1 MPEKIRVVIADDH
14 PIIRTG
20 LRLMLGMEERIEL
33 VGEAADG
40 SAALQLIG
48 SLQPDVVLMD
58 LRMPV
63 MDGLEAIERIR
74 AQWPQIAIIVLTTY
88 DEDDLMVRSL
98 QAGVRGYLLKESSL
112 ETVLQAIESAARGEM
127 LLQPELMKRILDH
140 ATGRRSPP
148 SPIQENSDFNLTAR
162 EREVLAGIAA
172 GERSKEV
179 GARLG
184 ITRRTVESYL
194 NSIYTKLNVDSRAA
208 AVVITIAGG
217 QLPPGREEIL
227 GFFKKH

>member
-1 MPEKIRVVIADDH
+1 MAEKIRVVIADDH
-14 PIIRTG
+14 PIVRTG
-20 LRLMLGMEERIEL
+20 LRLMLGMKEGIEL

-40 SAALQLIG
+40 VAAIHLVC

-58 LRMPV
+58 LRMPA
-63 MDGLEAIERIR
+63 MDGWEAIERIR
-74 AQWPQIAIIVLTTY
+74 AEWPHIAIIVLTTY
-88 DEDDLMVRSL
+88 DEDELMLRSL
-98 QAGVRGYLLKESSL
+98 QAGIRGYLL
-112 ETVLQAIESAARGEM
+112 TA
-127 LLQPELMKRILDH
+127 
-140 ATGRRSPP
+140 
-148 SPIQENSDFNLTAR
+148 IQENSDFNLTAR

-208 AVVITIAGG
+208 AVAIAIERGLLPRRGEETCSVIGNVR
-217 QLPPGREEIL
+217 LL
-227 GFFKKH
+227 

>member
-1 MPEKIRVVIADDH
+1 MSEKIRVIIADDH
-14 PIIRTG
+14 PIVRSG

-74 AQWPQIAIIVLTTY
+74 TQWPQIAIIVLTTY
-88 DEDDLMVRSL
+88 DEDDLMLRSL

-112 ETVLQAIESAARGEM
+112 YTVLQAIGSAARGDM
-127 LLQPELMKRILDH
+127 LLQPEMMKRILHH
-140 ATGRRSPP
+140 AARGGSSP
-148 SPIQENSDFNLTAR
+148 SPRQENNDFQLTAR
-162 EREVLAGIAA
+162 EREVLAGIAS

-194 NSIYTKLNVDSRAA
+194 NSIYIKLNVDSRAA
-208 AVVITIAGG
+208 AVAVAIECGL
-217 QLPPGREEIL
+217 LPQRREES
-227 GFFKKH
+227 

>member
-14 PIIRTG
+14 PIVRTG
-20 LRLMLGMEERIEL
+20 LRLMLSMEEGIEL

-40 SAALQLIG
+40 VAAIHLVS

-58 LRMPV
+58 LRMPA

-74 AQWPQIAIIVLTTY
+74 AEWPHIAIIVLTTY
-88 DEDDLMVRSL
+88 DEDDLMLRSL
-98 QAGVRGYLLKESSL
+98 QAGVRGYLLKDSGL

-127 LLQPELMKRILDH
+127 LLQPEMMKRILDH
-140 ATGRRSPP
+140 ARHRVSPP
-148 SPIQENSDFNLTAR
+148 SHTRENSDFNLTAR
-162 EREVLAGIAA
+162 EREVLAGIAS

-208 AVVITIAGG
+208 AVAIAIERGL
-217 QLPPGREEIL
+217 LPRRREET
-227 GFFKKH
+227 

>member
-1 MPEKIRVVIADDH
+1 MLEKIRVVIADDH
-14 PIIRTG
+14 PIVRTG
-20 LRLMLGMEERIEL
+20 LRLMLGMDERIEL

-40 SAALQLIG
+40 SDALHLIG

-74 AQWPQIAIIVLTTY
+74 VEWPQIAVIVLTTS
-88 DEDDLMVRSL
+88 DDDDLILRSF
-98 QAGVRGYLLKESSL
+98 QAGVRGYLLKESNL
-112 ETVLQAIESAARGEM
+112 ETVLQAIESAARGDM
-127 LLQPELMKRILDH
+127 QLQPELMKRILDY
-140 ATGRRSPP
+140 AARKRSSP
-148 SPIQENSDFNLTAR
+148 STTQEHNDFHLTER
-162 EREVLAGIAA
+162 EREVLGGIAS

-194 NSIYTKLNVDSRAA
+194 NSIYTKLNANSRAA
-208 AVVITIAGG
+208 AVAIAIEHGL
-217 QLPPGREEIL
+217 LPRRKEET
-227 GFFKKH
+227 

>member
-1 MPEKIRVVIADDH
+1 MSEKIRVIIADDH
-14 PIIRTG
+14 PIVRSG
-20 LRLMLGMEERIEL
+20 LRLMLGMDEGIEL

-74 AQWPQIAIIVLTTY
+74 AEWPQIAIIVLTTY
-88 DEDDLMVRSL
+88 DEDDLILRSL

-127 LLQPELMKRILDH
+127 LLQPEMIKRILDH
-140 ATGRRSPP
+140 ATRRIAPQSHA
-148 SPIQENSDFNLTAR
+148 QEHS
-162 EREVLAGIAA
+162 
-172 GERSKEV
+172 
-179 GARLG
+179 
-184 ITRRTVESYL
+184 
-194 NSIYTKLNVDSRAA
+194 
-208 AVVITIAGG
+208 
-217 QLPPGREEIL
+217 
-227 GFFKKH
+227 

>member
-14 PIIRTG
+14 PIVRTG
-20 LRLMLGMEERIEL
+20 LRLMLGMEEGIEL

-40 SAALQLIG
+40 SAAIQLIS

-88 DEDDLMVRSL
+88 DEDDLMLRSL
-98 QAGVRGYLLKESSL
+98 RAGARGYLLKESSL
-112 ETVLQAIESAARGEM
+112 ETVLQAIESAAHGNM
-127 LLQPELMKRILDH
+127 LLQPELMKRLLDH
-140 ATGRRSPP
+140 ATQKRSAP
-148 SPIQENSDFNLTAR
+148 SAAHENSDFQLTAR
-162 EREVLAGIAA
+162 EREVLAGIAS

-208 AVVITIAGG
+208 AVAIAIEHGL
-217 QLPPGREEIL
+217 LPRRREET
-227 GFFKKH
+227 

>member
-1 MPEKIRVVIADDH
+1 MAEKIRVVIADDH
-14 PIIRTG
+14 PIVRTG
-20 LRLMLGMEERIEL
+20 LRLMLGMKEGIEL
-33 VGEAADG
+33 IGEAADG
-40 SAALQLIG
+40 VAAIHLVS

-58 LRMPV
+58 LRMPA
-63 MDGLEAIERIR
+63 MDGWEAIERIR
-74 AQWPQIAIIVLTTY
+74 AEWPHIAIIVLTTY
-88 DEDDLMVRSL
+88 DEDELMLRSL
-98 QAGVRGYLLKESSL
+98 QAGVRGYLLKESDL

-127 LLQPELMKRILDH
+127 LLQPETMKRILDH
-140 ATGRRSPP
+140 ATRRRSPP
-148 SPIQENSDFNLTAR
+148 SPTQENSDFHLTER

-208 AVVITIAGG
+208 AVAIAIERGL
-217 QLPPGREEIL
+217 LPRRKEET
-227 GFFKKH
+227 

>member
-1 MPEKIRVVIADDH
+1 MSEKIRVLIADDH
-14 PIIRTG
+14 PIVRSG
-20 LRLMLGMEERIEL
+20 LRLMLGMEEGIEL

-74 AQWPQIAIIVLTTY
+74 IQWPQIAIIVLTTY
-88 DEDDLMVRSL
+88 DEDDLMLRSL

-112 ETVLQAIESAARGEM
+112 DTVLQTIASAARGDM
-127 LLQPELMKRILDH
+127 LLQPDVMKRALQH
-140 ATGRRSPP
+140 AARGGSSSSPP
-148 SPIQENSDFNLTAR
+148 QEHSTFHLTAR
-162 EREVLAGIAA
+162 EQDVLAGIAS

-194 NSIYTKLNVDSRAA
+194 NSIYLKLNVDSRAA
-208 AVVITIAGG
+208 AVAVAIEHGL
-217 QLPPGREEIL
+217 LPLRGEER
-227 GFFKKH
+227 

>member
-1 MPEKIRVVIADDH
+1 MAEKIRVVIADDH
-14 PIIRTG
+14 PIVRTG
-20 LRLMLGMEERIEL
+20 LRLMLGMEEGIEL

-40 SAALQLIG
+40 SAALHLIS
-48 SLQPDVVLMD
+48 SLEPDVVLMD

-74 AQWPQIAIIVLTTY
+74 AEWPHIAIIVLTTY
-88 DEDDLMVRSL
+88 DEDDLMLRSL

-112 ETVLQAIESAARGEM
+112 ETVLQAIESAARGDM

-140 ATGRRSPP
+140 AARRGSSP
-148 SPIQENSDFNLTAR
+148 SPRKQSSDFNLTAR
-162 EREVLAGIAA
+162 EREVLAGIAS

-208 AVVITIAGG
+208 AVAIATERG
-217 QLPPGREEIL
+217 LIPRRREET
-227 GFFKKH
+227 

>member
-1 MPEKIRVVIADDH
+1 VSEKIRVLIADDH
-14 PIIRTG
+14 PIVRSG
-20 LRLMLGMEERIEL
+20 LRLMLGMEDGIEL

-74 AQWPQIAIIVLTTY
+74 TQWPQIAIIVLTTY

-112 ETVLQAIESAARGEM
+112 DTVLQAIESAARGDM
-127 LLQPELMKRILDH
+127 LLQPDVMQRLLQH
-140 ATGRRSPP
+140 AARGGSSP
-148 SPIQENSDFNLTAR
+148 SPLPENTTFHLTAR
-162 EREVLAGIAA
+162 ELDVLAGIAS

-194 NSIYTKLNVDSRAA
+194 NSIYLKLNVDSRAA
-208 AVVITIAGG
+208 AVAVAIEHGLLA
-217 QLPPGREEIL
+217 QRREER
-227 GFFKKH
+227 

>member
-1 MPEKIRVVIADDH
+1 MSEMSEKIRVIIADDH
-14 PIIRTG
+14 PIVRSG
-20 LRLMLGMEERIEL
+20 LRLMLGMEDGIEL

-48 SLQPDVVLMD
+48 SLLPDVVLMD

-74 AQWPQIAIIVLTTY
+74 TQWPQIAIIVLTTY
-88 DEDDLMVRSL
+88 DEDDLMLRSL

-112 ETVLQAIESAARGEM
+112 DTVLQAIASAARGEM
-127 LLQPELMKRILDH
+127 LLQPDVMQRILQH
-140 ATGRRSPP
+140 AARGSNSP
-148 SPIQENSDFNLTAR
+148 SPLQEDTTFHLTAR
-162 EREVLAGIAA
+162 ERDVLAGIAS

-194 NSIYTKLNVDSRAA
+194 NSIYLKLNVDSRAA
-208 AVVITIAGG
+208 AVAVAIERGLLSPR
-217 QLPPGREEIL
+217 QEE
-227 GFFKKH
+227 H

>member
-1 MPEKIRVVIADDH
+1 MSEKIRVIIADDH
-14 PIIRTG
+14 PIVRSG
-20 LRLMLGMEERIEL
+20 LRLMLGMEEGIEL

-74 AQWPQIAIIVLTTY
+74 TRWPQIAIIVLTTY
-88 DEDDLMVRSL
+88 DEDDLMLRSL

-112 ETVLQAIESAARGEM
+112 DTVLQAIESAARGDM
-127 LLQPELMKRILDH
+127 LLQPDVMKRILLH
-140 ATGRRSPP
+140 AARSGGSS
-148 SPIQENSDFNLTAR
+148 SPRQENNDFRLTVR
-162 EREVLAGIAA
+162 EQEVLAGIAS

-194 NSIYTKLNVDSRAA
+194 NSIYIKLNVDSRAA
-208 AVVITIAGG
+208 AVAVAIERGL
-217 QLPPGREEIL
+217 LPQRREES
-227 GFFKKH
+227 

>member
-1 MPEKIRVVIADDH
+1 MSEKIRVLIADDH
-14 PIIRTG
+14 PIVRSG
-20 LRLMLGMEERIEL
+20 LRLMLGMEEGIEL

-74 AQWPQIAIIVLTTY
+74 IQWPQIAIIVLTTY
-88 DEDDLMVRSL
+88 DEDDLMLRSL
-98 QAGVRGYLLKESSL
+98 EAGVRGYLLKESSL
-112 ETVLQAIESAARGEM
+112 DTVLQTIASAARGDM
-127 LLQPELMKRILDH
+127 LLQPDVMKRALQH
-140 ATGRRSPP
+140 AARGGSSSSPP
-148 SPIQENSDFNLTAR
+148 QEHNTFHLTAR
-162 EREVLAGIAA
+162 EQDVLAGIAS

-194 NSIYTKLNVDSRAA
+194 NSIYLKLNVDSRAA
-208 AVVITIAGG
+208 AVAVAIERGL
-217 QLPPGREEIL
+217 LPQRREES
-227 GFFKKH
+227 

>member
-1 MPEKIRVVIADDH
+1 MPERPEKIRVIIADDH
-14 PIIRTG
+14 PIVRSG
-20 LRLMLGMEERIEL
+20 LRLMLGMEDGIEL

-74 AQWPQIAIIVLTTY
+74 TQWPQIAIIVLTTY
-88 DEDDLMVRSL
+88 DEDDLMLRSL

-112 ETVLQAIESAARGEM
+112 DTVLQAIESAARGEM
-127 LLQPELMKRILDH
+127 LLQQDVMQRILH
-140 ATGRRSPP
+140 HTARGSNYP
-148 SPIQENSDFNLTAR
+148 SSRYENTDFHLTAR
-162 EREVLAGIAA
+162 EQDVLAGIAS

-194 NSIYTKLNVDSRAA
+194 NSIYIKLNVDSRAA
-208 AVVITIAGG
+208 AVAIAIEHGL
-217 QLPPGREEIL
+217 LPHRRADS
-227 GFFKKH
+227 

>member
-14 PIIRTG
+14 PIVRTG
-20 LRLMLGMEERIEL
+20 LRLMLGMEEGIEL

-40 SAALQLIG
+40 VAAIHLIS

-58 LRMPV
+58 LRMPAL
-63 MDGLEAIERIR
+63 DGLEAIERIR
-74 AQWPQIAIIVLTTY
+74 VEWPQIAIIVLTTY
-88 DEDDLMVRSL
+88 DEDDLMLRSL
-98 QAGVRGYLLKESSL
+98 QAGVRGYLLKDSGL

-127 LLQPELMKRILDH
+127 LVQPEMMKRILDR
-140 ATGRRSPP
+140 ATRQVAPP
-148 SPIQENSDFNLTAR
+148 SHARENSDFNLTAR
-162 EREVLAGIAA
+162 EREVLAGIAS

-208 AVVITIAGG
+208 AVAIAIERGLLS
-217 QLPPGREEIL
+217 QRRKEEA
-227 GFFKKH
+227 